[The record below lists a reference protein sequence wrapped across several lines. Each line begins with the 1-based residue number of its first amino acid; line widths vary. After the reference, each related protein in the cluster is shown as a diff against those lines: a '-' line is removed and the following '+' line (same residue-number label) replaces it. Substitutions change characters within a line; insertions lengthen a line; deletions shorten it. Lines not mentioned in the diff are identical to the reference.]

1 MKGSWFMRTSLV
13 VLFAVVLIFAR
24 TSPASCAEATAAKTG
39 KPGGIMVET
48 ATSTSTVEDIDK
60 ANRMVTLKGPD
71 GTLTHVKLGD
81 EVKNFDQ
88 IEKGDHVV
96 AEYYQSVAVD
106 VQKAGVAPTQ
116 SGSSTVQ
123 VAPKGAKPGVI
134 TVDTRTV
141 VAVVEDINYKKRT
154 VTLRTPEGLETLK
167 VADTVKRFKEVKKGD
182 NVYVKETQAL
192 AISVKKP

>member
-1 MKGSWFMRTSLV
+1 MKTLLGA
-13 VLFAVVLIFAR
+13 LFAVVLIFAR
-24 TSPASCAEATAAKTG
+24 TSPACCADEKTDTLD
-39 KPGGIMVET
+39 KPGGIVVDT
-48 ATSTSTVEDIDK
+48 AKSTSTVEDIDK
-60 ANRMVTLKGPD
+60 ANRIVTLKGPD
-71 GTLTHVKLGD
+71 GKIVKIKLGE

-96 AEYYQSVAVD
+96 TEYYKSVALD
-106 VQKAGVAPTQ
+106 VQKGGVAPSESQ
-116 SGSSTVQ
+116 SSTVQ
-123 VAPKGAKPGVI
+123 VAPKGAKPGVV

-167 VADTVKRFKEVKKGD
+167 VAETAKRFKEVKKGD

-192 AISVKKP
+192 AISVNKQ